1 MTHLY
6 SRSVGRTSLY
16 TLYIDDYVEAL
27 DAGTLPEALRQLGF
41 KTFCTD
47 GQARPP
53 LISEADYIAGFRRH
67 WPRVKEEYEFYRA
80 YLNEYS
86 HSPGHSGHEL
96 DPLPFS
102 EDDQRAIAGLTL
114 AHPPLTPIRS
124 TFQQSHHHRQ
134 PSDENPRDLGKL
146 QAVAMSAANRRP
158 SLLVNGLPSVQE
170 DRSAANTP
178 TTTQA
183 AAAAAPA
190 TTAAQ
195 SPPSGSGSG
204 AGAGASSATVSPS
217 RDAAKLNMLR
227 RMRPPPF
234 QYAWT
239 FWHDRHVA
247 PATNP
252 STGASS
258 VADAHDYEN
267 RLTVLLEN
275 IITAKP
281 FWEAMNRFPLRNLKL
296 KDAVHFFKR
305 GVRPVWEDPR
315 NVKGGAWTFRVPKD
329 KSEALWIEILMLA
342 VGEQFADVIQPRE
355 CSPSLCCSP
364 RPHFSLSPPWLLTA
378 LQHPR

>member
-6 SRSVGRTSLY
+6 SRPVGRTSLY
-16 TLYIDDYVEAL
+16 TLYIDDYVAAL
-27 DAGTLPEALRQLGF
+27 DSGTLPEAVRQLGF

-53 LISEADYIAGFRRH
+53 LISEADYITAFRRH
-67 WPRVKEEYEFYRA
+67 WPRVKEEYEFYQA

-86 HSPGHSGHEL
+86 HSPSHSTSEL

-102 EDDQRAIAGLTL
+102 QEDQRAIANLTL
-114 AHPPLTPIRS
+114 EHPPLTPIRA
-124 TFQQSHHHRQ
+124 TFHKSHS
-134 PSDENPRDLGKL
+134 PPENNDPRNIKKL
-146 QAVAMSAANRRP
+146 QSVAMSAANRRP

-170 DRSAANTP
+170 DGTGSATNTP
-178 TTTQA
+178 TQA
-183 AAAAAPA
+183 APS
-190 TTAAQ
+190 TTH
-195 SPPSGSGSG
+195 SSPSGGS
-204 AGAGASSATVSPS
+204 SSSTISPS

-239 FWHDRHVA
+239 FWHDRHIA
-247 PATNP
+247 AQP
-252 STGASS
+252 SAGSS
-258 VADAHDYEN
+258 TADAHDYEN
-267 RLTVLLEN
+267 RLTVMLEN

-281 FWEAMNRFPLRNLKL
+281 FWEAMNRFPLKNLKL

-315 NVKGGAWTFRVPKD
+315 NVKGGAWTFRVAKD

-342 VGEQFADVIQPRE
+342 VGEQFADVIQPRKPL
-355 CSPSLCCSP
+355 PSLSLLT
-364 RPHFSLSPPWLLTA
+364 SLSPSATLGHSIAFELHARRRTDVVIV
-378 LQHPR
+378 L